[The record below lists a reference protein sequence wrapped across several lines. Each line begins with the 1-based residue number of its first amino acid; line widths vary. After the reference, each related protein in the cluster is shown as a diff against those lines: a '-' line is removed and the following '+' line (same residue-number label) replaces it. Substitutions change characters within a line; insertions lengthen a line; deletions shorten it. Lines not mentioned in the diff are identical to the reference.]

1 MNNIFDVD
9 LEEIRDNERLIE
21 IKKFMKV
28 NCGYLSAPL
37 FLLFWVADL
46 LYAPHYKFEFLS
58 LRILIV
64 FSNILIIK
72 NIDKIN
78 NSITAQRVSLAHTAL
93 NANVITTM
101 ILMTEGLESPYYAG
115 INLVY
120 IGAMTFVPWTKKFLM
135 GCIIVVWVPYI
146 LGGLTL
152 FGSFNWRTIILNQFF
167 ISATIVII
175 HVVRHFTE
183 KLREQD
189 VRSKHELALEIRDRD
204 QIIDKQTKQAVKLQ
218 EMSRQFSPQIIHAI
232 QKGKISLESNLH
244 ERDICAIFIDIVNST
259 EKVVNIDKNDLNKVI
274 KMFIDDTMGVL
285 LKYDITI
292 DKFLGD
298 GILAFSNDPL
308 EQENYILRVINATCE
323 IFKRLEQNNS
333 FYQEHWGDDLKIK
346 VGIAQGK
353 ASVGFYGDEKTIK
366 SYTAIGKVV
375 NLASRL
381 CSAAGENEVLISE
394 DVKNS
399 VSDMNY
405 SIFKKGDIRL
415 KGFKKTVAAYSLD
428 PDSVEH
434 YGGSLIFCPEGH
446 GILHLQVEGGIYK
459 FKCRVCNYVLAGED
473 ELDMFFKKGA

>member
-1 MNNIFDVD
+1 
-9 LEEIRDNERLIE
+9 
-21 IKKFMKV
+21 
-28 NCGYLSAPL
+28 
-37 FLLFWVADL
+37 
-46 LYAPHYKFEFLS
+46 
-58 LRILIV
+58 
-64 FSNILIIK
+64 
-72 NIDKIN
+72 
-78 NSITAQRVSLAHTAL
+78 
-93 NANVITTM
+93 
-101 ILMTEGLESPYYAG
+101 
-115 INLVY
+115 
-120 IGAMTFVPWTKKFLM
+120 
-135 GCIIVVWVPYI
+135 
-146 LGGLTL
+146 
-152 FGSFNWRTIILNQFF
+152 
-167 ISATIVII
+167 
-175 HVVRHFTE
+175 
-183 KLREQD
+183 
-189 VRSKHELALEIRDRD
+189 
-204 QIIDKQTKQAVKLQ
+204 
-218 EMSRQFSPQIIHAI
+218 MSRQFSPQIIHAI